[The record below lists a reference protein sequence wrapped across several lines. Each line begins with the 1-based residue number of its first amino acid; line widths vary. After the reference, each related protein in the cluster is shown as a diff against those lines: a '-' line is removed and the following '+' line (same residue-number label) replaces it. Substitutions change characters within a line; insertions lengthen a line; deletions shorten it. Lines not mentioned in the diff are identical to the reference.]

1 MKSFNIAQPMIV
13 ARGDFNEKPQ
23 LKDCS
28 DINNGDIDVS
38 AKQQLNIERRILSS
52 AGTFLFFPDIA
63 WTKMKLLNK
72 FEITKNKSFSP
83 SLSIAASVSNSP
95 TRCVNR
101 IAGSIR

>member
-72 FEITKNKSFSP
+72 FEITKKKVFRR
-83 SLSIAASVSNSP
+83 L
-95 TRCVNR
+95 
-101 IAGSIR
+101 